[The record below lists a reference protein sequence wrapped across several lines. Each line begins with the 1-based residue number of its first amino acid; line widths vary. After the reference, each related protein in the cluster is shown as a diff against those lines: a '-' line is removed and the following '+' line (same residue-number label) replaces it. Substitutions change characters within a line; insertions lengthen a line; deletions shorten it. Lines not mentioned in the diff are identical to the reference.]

1 MKTSIKILAKLGLL
15 VLFIFISPLM
25 QGIKATVKELDF
37 SMQLFNQQ
45 KNITSID
52 IETFNVMDMVKKE
65 DIPYRE
71 VDVEPDDIVEV
82 PQQPIGSQKS
92 IYIYSTHQQE
102 GYKDQNT
109 VLEASA
115 YLGKL
120 LREAGYEV
128 VVEDRNFT
136 EELNTLGLNYNQSYQ
151 ISRNAIT
158 DAVMEHQGFDL
169 MIDFHRD
176 SVPRESS
183 YIEASGK
190 NYAKM
195 MIVLGGLSSHFSNIQ
210 NQAMTLL
217 DKTNQLQSGIM
228 KNILVR
234 EAYYNQDISDNML
247 LTIGSSFMEQDSS
260 FSIEQEIID
269 FENSLEENEQYV
281 SENRGEAVHEVHMN
295 KASELA
301 KNSSDT
307 IKQIVGVSVEVV
319 TSIFKAI
326 IE

>member
-1 MKTSIKILAKLGLL
+1 
-15 VLFIFISPLM
+15 
-25 QGIKATVKELDF
+25 
-37 SMQLFNQQ
+37 MQLFNQQ

-247 LTIGSSFMEQDSS
+247 LIEVGS
-260 FSIEQEIID
+260 
-269 FENSLEENEQYV
+269 EENYYD
-281 SENRGEAVHEVHMN
+281 EVIHSLN
-295 KASELA
+295 ILA
-301 KNSSDT
+301 K
-307 IKQIVGVSVEVV
+307 
-319 TSIFKAI
+319 SID
-326 IE
+326 EMMR

>member
-217 DKTNQLQSGIM
+217 DKTNRLQSGIM

-247 LTIGSSFMEQDSS
+247 LIEVGS
-260 FSIEQEIID
+260 
-269 FENSLEENEQYV
+269 EENYYD
-281 SENRGEAVHEVHMN
+281 EVIH
-295 KASELA
+295 SLDILA
-301 KNSSDT
+301 K
-307 IKQIVGVSVEVV
+307 
-319 TSIFKAI
+319 SID
-326 IE
+326 EMMR

>member
-1 MKTSIKILAKLGLL
+1 MKTSIKIMAKLGLL

-190 NYAKM
+190 NYAK
-195 MIVLGGLSSHFSNIQ
+195 ILESPLNIQ
-210 NQAMTLL
+210 
-217 DKTNQLQSGIM
+217 
-228 KNILVR
+228 
-234 EAYYNQDISDNML
+234 
-247 LTIGSSFMEQDSS
+247 F
-260 FSIEQEIID
+260 
-269 FENSLEENEQYV
+269 
-281 SENRGEAVHEVHMN
+281 
-295 KASELA
+295 
-301 KNSSDT
+301 
-307 IKQIVGVSVEVV
+307 
-319 TSIFKAI
+319 
-326 IE
+326 

>member
-1 MKTSIKILAKLGLL
+1 
-15 VLFIFISPLM
+15 M

-247 LTIGSSFMEQDSS
+247 LIEVGS
-260 FSIEQEIID
+260 
-269 FENSLEENEQYV
+269 EENYYD
-281 SENRGEAVHEVHMN
+281 EVIH
-295 KASELA
+295 SLDILA
-301 KNSSDT
+301 K
-307 IKQIVGVSVEVV
+307 
-319 TSIFKAI
+319 SID
-326 IE
+326 EMMR

>member
-1 MKTSIKILAKLGLL
+1 
-15 VLFIFISPLM
+15 M

-120 LREAGYEV
+120 LGEAGYEV

-247 LTIGSSFMEQDSS
+247 LIEVGS
-260 FSIEQEIID
+260 
-269 FENSLEENEQYV
+269 EENYYD
-281 SENRGEAVHEVHMN
+281 EVIH
-295 KASELA
+295 SLDILA
-301 KNSSDT
+301 K
-307 IKQIVGVSVEVV
+307 
-319 TSIFKAI
+319 SID
-326 IE
+326 EMMR